1 MIIGI
6 HINNCSQVV
15 INMIFGGVVGD
26 FGLEL
31 SEKELSHAIGKF

>member
-6 HINNCSQVV
+6 HINNGGQIVV
-15 INMIFGGVVGD
+15 NMVFGGVVGD

-31 SEKELSHAIGKF
+31 SEKELSHTIGKF